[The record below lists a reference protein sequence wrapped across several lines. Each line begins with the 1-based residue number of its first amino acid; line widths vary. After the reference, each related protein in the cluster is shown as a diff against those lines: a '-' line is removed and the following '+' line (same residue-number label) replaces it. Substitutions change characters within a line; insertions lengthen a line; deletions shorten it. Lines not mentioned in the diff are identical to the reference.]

1 MLQLS
6 LLQGNE
12 MKYKTL
18 FFFVF
23 LLLFVLIVIV
33 KINIFDEIG
42 YVEVKNN

>member
-23 LLLFVLIVIV
+23 LLIV